1 MSSGRVRERA
11 ERLRDALAA
20 MGRIDDVEPKAAV
33 ERLLEAVSDAL
44 AIERASI
51 VVGETE
57 PAAGDQATLE
67 VPVWRQ
73 GWVAGILRLERAA
86 SGEPWAADQEA
97 FAHAAA
103 AMIATA
109 LEARARRRAEDG
121 RAMMLQATN
130 DVVWDWDL
138 ASDAVEFHG
147 PLAETYRFKPGDVI
161 PCAAWWLERVHDDDR
176 PRVQASIHSAL
187 KSDGCEWAEQYRWLR
202 GDGTF
207 AVVVDRGFIS
217 RDRQGGAIRMVG
229 QMRDVTVRAELQE
242 RLSLSDRMA
251 SIGTLAGGVAHE
263 INNPLTYV
271 TANLMC
277 LAKDIEEGRGDRA
290 AALELV
296 RESLDGA
303 ERVKRIVRDLQTFA
317 RAREDGLEVLD
328 VHEVIESSIS
338 VAWNAIRHRA
348 ELRRDFAPVPRVRAN
363 RARLGQAVLNLLL
376 NAAQAVPESSDDG
389 HHIRVR
395 TTTDAAGNAVVEI
408 ADTGP
413 GIPEAI
419 RHRVFEPFFTTK
431 PVGQGTGLGLSICHS
446 VVSAIGGRIDIDS
459 AAAGGCL
466 VRVTVPGVAQAM
478 AGVSAPAPGGGPPRR
493 RILLV
498 EDEGPIRRAMR
509 RLLEPVHQL
518 VAVDSAER
526 ALEEVLSGAHYDVI
540 LCDLMMPRMSGMELY
555 SRLESAAPA
564 FTRRMI
570 FITGG
575 AFSQGARD
583 FLRTCDRPVLDK
595 PIDTAALARAIAD
608 I

>member
-1 MSSGRVRERA
+1 MSDGGVRERA

-20 MGRIDDVEPKAAV
+20 MGRIDDVEPKAAID
-33 ERLLEAVSDAL
+33 RLLGAVRDAL
-44 AIERASI
+44 AIDHASI
-51 VVGETE
+51 VVGESV
-57 PAAGDQATLE
+57 PAAGDESTLV

-73 GWVAGILRLERAA
+73 GSVAGLLRLERPA
-86 SGEPWAADQEA
+86 SGEPWGADQEA

-109 LEARARRRAEDG
+109 LEARARRRAEEG
-121 RAMMLQATN
+121 RAMMLQATS

-138 ASDAVEFHG
+138 ASDSVEFHG
-147 PLAETYRFKPGDVI
+147 PLAETYRFKPDQVI
-161 PCAAWWLERVHDDDR
+161 PCAAWWLERVHDEDR
-176 PRVQASIHSAL
+176 PRVRTSVHAAL
-187 KSDGCEWAEQYRWLR
+187 ESDGCEWSEQYRWLR
-202 GDGTF
+202 GDRTF
-207 AVVVDRGFIS
+207 AVVVDRGLIS
-217 RDRQGGAIRMVG
+217 RDWQGRPVRMVG
-229 QMRDVTVRAELQE
+229 LMRDVTVRAELQE

-277 LAKDIEEGRGDRA
+277 LAKDIEDGRGDRA
-290 AALELV
+290 AAIGLV

-328 VHEVIESSIS
+328 LHEVIESSIS

-348 ELRRDFAPVPRVRAN
+348 ELRRDFGSVPRVRAN

-376 NAAQAVPESSDDG
+376 NAAQAVPETAADG
-389 HHIRVR
+389 QHIRVR
-395 TTTDAAGNAVVEI
+395 TATDGAGNAVVEI

-459 AAAGGCL
+459 APAGGCL
-466 VRVTVPGVAQAM
+466 VRMTVPGVAEAV
-478 AGVSAPAPGGGPPRR
+478 AGVSPAAPGGGPPRR

-498 EDEGPIRRAMR
+498 EDEAPIRRAMR
-509 RLLEPVHQL
+509 RLLEPTHQL
-518 VAVDSAER
+518 VAVESGER
-526 ALEEVLSGAHYDVI
+526 ALEEVLGGADYDVI

-555 SRLESAAPA
+555 SRLEAAAPA
-564 FTRRMI
+564 LTRRMI
-570 FITGG
+570 FFTGG

-583 FLRTCDRPVLDK
+583 FLRTCGRPVLDK